1 MVGPTDGIET
11 VIRRSDPKKEPTNL
25 IIFFSLYR
33 LLTRGYEVSDR
44 TRLSKIRSPEFF
56 VY

>member
-25 IIFFSLYR
+25 IIFFSLQAVDK
-33 LLTRGYEVSDR
+33 GV
-44 TRLSKIRSPEFF
+44 RSE
-56 VY
+56 